1 MDNLLNDLAI
11 NDSFRTINFI
21 KDVTAAY
28 YGAEKNVYST
38 NSRKEGIIKVK
49 HIAIYLCCKH
59 IKLTIVKIG
68 ELFNYDHSLI
78 IYVNKKISGYLT
90 WDEDL
95 KKEIKEIENIV
106 KFKIVKELNLEKNYY
121 YIPLNEFITLKHDE
135 DKSIIFK
142 GFSEDEVK
150 GMSLIDTNSKT
161 KWFTKPDNIRKHT
174 NQNFYILEKK

>member
-11 NDSFRTINFI
+11 SDSFRTASFI

-28 YGAEKNVYST
+28 FGAEKNVYSI
-38 NSRKEGIIKVK
+38 NSRKEGVIKVK

-59 IKLTIVKIG
+59 IKLTTVKIG

-78 IYVNKKISGYLT
+78 IYVNKKITGYLT
-90 WDEDL
+90 WDDDL
-95 KKEIKEIENIV
+95 KKELKDIENIV
-106 KFKIVKELNLEKNYY
+106 KFKIVKELNLEKDYY
-121 YIPLNEFITLKHDE
+121 YIPLNEFITIKHNE

-142 GFSEDEVK
+142 GFSENEIK
-150 GMSLIDTNSKT
+150 GMSLIDTNTKT
-161 KWFTKPDNIRKHT
+161 KWFEKPNNIRKHT